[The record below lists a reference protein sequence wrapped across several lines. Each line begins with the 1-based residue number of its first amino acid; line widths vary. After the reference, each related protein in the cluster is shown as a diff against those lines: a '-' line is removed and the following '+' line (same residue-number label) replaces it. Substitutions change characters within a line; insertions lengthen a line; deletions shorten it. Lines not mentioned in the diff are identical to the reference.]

1 MITHDDRDGGSE
13 YYPRIVLCLPG
24 PWEGREDLESRL
36 RAGPFR
42 LEEGRLRSADGR
54 DSFEAEYRGFDPRMK
69 SAFQVSACRVRPS
82 LTPADFRLIEGH
94 RSVLYVLSDA
104 YGRSTAA
111 SAAARMIEVG
121 RALTDAGAFAVK
133 CESSGIAHSAAR
145 WRELGERL
153 PAWAAIFDAFVRLPI
168 LSETE
173 EIYSCGMH
181 LLGAPEGI
189 LPLAGF
195 GEGNLMA
202 AYQLLERFLRMTERD
217 AASPKVRVEM
227 TFKEEGAGRFL
238 SALEPCTFYAP
249 DDFMWN
255 RWGCYRLQRSTA

>member
-1 MITHDDRDGGSE
+1 MITHDDHDGGSE

-24 PWEGREDLESRL
+24 AWERREELEARL
-36 RAGPFR
+36 REGPFR
-42 LEEGRLRSADGR
+42 LEEGKLRAADGR
-54 DSFEAEYRGFDPRMK
+54 DAFDAEYRGPDPRMK

-82 LTPADFRLIEGH
+82 LTPADFRLVEGH
-94 RSVLYVLSDA
+94 RGVLYVLSDA

-121 RALTDAGAFAVK
+121 RALIDAGALAVK

-145 WRELGERL
+145 WRELAERL
-153 PAWAAIFDAFVRLPI
+153 PAWAALFEAFVRLPI

-181 LLGAPEGI
+181 LLGAPDGL

-195 GEGNLMA
+195 GQGNLMS
-202 AYQLLERFLRMTERD
+202 AYQVLEGFLRMTEQE
-217 AASPKVRVEM
+217 AGKVPVEL
-227 TFKEEGAGRFL
+227 TFKDPGAGRFL
-238 SALEPCTFYAP
+238 SALQPCTFYAP

-255 RWGCYRLQRSTA
+255 RWGCYRLQRSTE